1 VSSRI
6 QPLQLNPSLPHSV
19 NACTFSRDGVNAF
32 AKLLIM
38 SALKLC
44 VLSSEILPYAKTGGL
59 ADVTGALVQNLRLL
73 GHHVYAFMPLYSVV
87 RTAHPELQ
95 PVLGVQQ
102 IPMTIG
108 NTEYRFS
115 LQTASFR
122 GTDIAMYFVDCPAL
136 YDRAAFYTTDPDEHR
151 RFLLFT
157 RATLESCRRLGIVPN
172 VFHCNDWHTAFLPL
186 YLKTLY
192 SSDPMLAPARSVLT
206 IHNIGYQGI
215 FPSAAAPDLGLDA
228 GDARLDAGD
237 LAGGVINPLKT
248 GITFADRVTTV
259 SPTYAREIC
268 EGPLGMGMQATL
280 RARNDRV
287 VGILNGVDYREWDP
301 RHDRYLTAHFGPHDL
316 RGKQTNKELLM
327 AAGHLDMAVSRPLVG
342 MVTRLAE
349 QKGIDLLFD
358 ALPSL
363 LQERDFAVM
372 VLGSGD
378 PPYVAFF
385 EELARRFRGR
395 VAFRHGYDES
405 LAHLIE
411 AGSDMFLMPSRYEPC
426 GLNQMYSLRYGT
438 IPVVRKTG
446 GLADSVQ
453 HFDPATG
460 TGTGCVFNDYDA
472 AAVRWAVGTALDWYR
487 IPASWQQLMQ
497 NAMAQDFSWSRQIV
511 EYDSL
516 YRGLLGG

>member
-1 VSSRI
+1 
-6 QPLQLNPSLPHSV
+6 
-19 NACTFSRDGVNAF
+19 
-32 AKLLIM
+32 M

-59 ADVTGALVQNLRLL
+59 ADVAGALVQNLRRL
-73 GHHVYAFMPLYSVV
+73 GHDVLAFMPLYSAV

-102 IPMTIG
+102 IPLAIG
-108 NTEYRFS
+108 DREYRFS
-115 LQTASFR
+115 LQTASFP
-122 GTDIAMYFVDCPAL
+122 GTDIAMYFVDCPEL
-136 YDRAAFYTTDPDEHR
+136 YDRASFYTFDPDEHR

-157 RATLESCRRLGIVPN
+157 RASLESCRRLGLAPD
-172 VFHCNDWHTAFLPL
+172 VFHCNDWHTALLPL

-192 SSDPMLAPARSVLT
+192 ASDPRLGAARSVLT
-206 IHNIGYQGI
+206 IHNIGYQGVM
-215 FPSAAAPDLGLDA
+215 PSAAVDDLGLGA
-228 GDARLDAGD
+228 AAARLDGGD
-237 LAGGVINPLKT
+237 LAHGIINPLKT
-248 GITFADRVTTV
+248 GIIFADRVTTV

-268 EGPLGMGMQATL
+268 SAPLGMGMEAAL
-280 RARNDRV
+280 RARPDPV
-287 VGILNGVDYREWDP
+287 AGILNGVDYRDWDP
-301 RHDRYLTAHFGPHDL
+301 RHDPHLTAHFGPQDL
-316 RGKQTNKELLM
+316 RGKRTNKESLL
-327 AAGHLDMAVSRPLVG
+327 AAAHLDPAATRPLIG

-363 LQERDFAVM
+363 LYERDFGLV

-378 PPYVAFF
+378 SRYVTFF
-385 EELARRFRGR
+385 ENLARRFPDR
-395 VAFRHGYDES
+395 VSFRSGYDEA

-438 IPVVRKTG
+438 IPIVRNTG

-453 HFDPATG
+453 HFDPGSG

-472 AAVRWAVGTALDWYR
+472 PAVRWAIGTTLDWYGV
-487 IPASWQQLMQ
+487 PDSWQQLMQ
-497 NAMAQDFSWSRQIV
+497 NAMAQDFSWTRQIV
-511 EYDSL
+511 KYDSL
-516 YRGLLGG
+516 YRELLGPLRFA